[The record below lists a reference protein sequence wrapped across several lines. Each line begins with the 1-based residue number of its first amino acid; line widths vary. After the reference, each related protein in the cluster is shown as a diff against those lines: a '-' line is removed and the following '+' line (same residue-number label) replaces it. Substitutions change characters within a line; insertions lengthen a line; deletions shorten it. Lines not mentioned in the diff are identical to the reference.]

1 MDSSASCSTA
11 SYSSSSVSSSSS
23 SSGSSAATVTSDHL
37 PPPSTFPLY
46 LLRWFT
52 PEIEMDLC
60 GHATLAASHVVLTEL
75 EEDGVEG
82 VRFYS
87 EFSGELVVTK
97 VAEEETGKVAQ
108 GFISMWEKKLKN
120 LLFVD

>member
-1 MDSSASCSTA
+1 MDSAASCSTA
-11 SYSSSSVSSSSS
+11 SCSSSSVSSSSS
-23 SSGSSAATVTSDHL
+23 SSSSSAATVTSDHL
-37 PPPSTFPLY
+37 PWPSAFPLY

-75 EEDGVEG
+75 EEEDGSVEG

-87 EFSGELVVTK
+87 EFSGELVVAK
-97 VAEEETGKVAQ
+97 VAEEEAGKVA
-108 GFISMWEKKLKN
+108 
-120 LLFVD
+120 

>member
-1 MDSSASCSTA
+1 MDSAASCSTA

-23 SSGSSAATVTSDHL
+23 GSSSGSSAATVTSDRL
-37 PPPSTFPLY
+37 PPSSTFPLY

-97 VAEEETGKVAQ
+97 VAEEETGKV
-108 GFISMWEKKLKN
+108 E
-120 LLFVD
+120 